1 MTKRELDEVRELQS
15 QIGDLE
21 RKIKLMRGALM
32 NIVPQRNGMPQVQS
46 LNSRIEKLTV
56 EIGELEAELLELK
69 KRHELAKIKI
79 TTTICA
85 ANLSLKEQAVIYRR
99 YVKCMRFRDIGFE
112 LEYSAAHV
120 FYLHRHALRKL
131 IVE

>member
-1 MTKRELDEVRELQS
+1 MTERELNEVRELRS

-32 NIVPQRNGMPQVQS
+32 NIVPQRNGMPQGQS
-46 LNSRIEKLTV
+46 FDSRIEKLTV
-56 EIGELEAELLELK
+56 EIGEQKEKLLELK
-69 KRHELAKIKI
+69 KRLELAIVKI
-79 TTTICA
+79 TSAICA
-85 ANLSLKEQAVIYRR
+85 VGLSSNEEAVIYRR

-112 LEYSAAHV
+112 LKYSDAHV